1 MLHHTKLLRSLDFV
15 FQFELTGL
23 VSSLDG
29 SVCIQRSISTHIEIP
44 STMSQI
50 YHVTDS
56 MVVIDSS
63 LKEAVK
69 KVEDIGNALADLLKN
84 NGACD
89 LLREAR
95 NQIATAQN
103 DLRMP
108 KTT

>member
-1 MLHHTKLLRSLDFV
+1 M
-15 FQFELTGL
+15 TGL

-29 SVCIQRSISTHIEIP
+29 SVYIQRSISTHIEIP
-44 STMSQI
+44 SAMSQI

-63 LKEAVK
+63 LKEAAE
-69 KVEDIGNALADLLKN
+69 KVEDIGNTLADLLKK

-89 LLREAR
+89 LLQEAR
-95 NQIATAQN
+95 DKIATAQN

>member
-1 MLHHTKLLRSLDFV
+1 
-15 FQFELTGL
+15 
-23 VSSLDG
+23 
-29 SVCIQRSISTHIEIP
+29 
-44 STMSQI
+44 MSEK

-69 KVEDIGNALADLLKN
+69 KAEDIGNALADILRKD
-84 NGACD
+84 GACD
-89 LLREAR
+89 LLQEAR
-95 NQIATAQN
+95 DQIAKTQN